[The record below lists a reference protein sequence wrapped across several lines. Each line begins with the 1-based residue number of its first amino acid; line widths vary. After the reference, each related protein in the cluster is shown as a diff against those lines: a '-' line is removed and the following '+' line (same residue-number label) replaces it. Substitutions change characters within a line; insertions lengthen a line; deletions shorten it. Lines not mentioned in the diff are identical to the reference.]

1 MSEQERL
8 MRQISAYKF
17 SAWELH
23 MFLDTHPNNCE
34 AAKRL
39 KEAQKKAAELTEKYE
54 SQFGP
59 INETSRDTAVGLGL
73 QALGHG
79 KWRRMNNVDI

>member
-8 MRQISAYKF
+8 MRQISAYQF

-23 MFLDTHPNNCE
+23 IFLDTHPNNCE

-39 KEAQKKAAELTEKYE
+39 KEAQKKAAELTENLPK
-54 SQFGP
+54 SG
-59 INETSRDTAVGLGL
+59 DTP
-73 QALGHG
+73 
-79 KWRRMNNVDI
+79 

>member
-8 MRQISAYKF
+8 MRQINAYRF
-17 SAWELH
+17 SWELH

-39 KEAQKKAAELTEKYE
+39 KEAQKKATELTEKYE

-59 INETSRDTAVGLGL
+59 INETNRDTSRWA
-73 QALGHG
+73 
-79 KWRRMNNVDI
+79 

>member
-8 MRQISAYKF
+8 MRQISAYQF

-23 MFLDTHPNNCE
+23 IFLDTHPNNCE

-59 INETSRDTAVGLGL
+59 INETSRDTSRWAWITCPWPWEVE
-73 QALGHG
+73 A
-79 KWRRMNNVDI
+79 NE

>member
-8 MRQISAYKF
+8 MRQINAYQF

-34 AAKRL
+34 AAKRF
-39 KEAQKKAAELTEKYE
+39 KKK
-54 SQFGP
+54 P
-59 INETSRDTAVGLGL
+59 RKRL
-73 QALGHG
+73 Q
-79 KWRRMNNVDI
+79 N

>member
-34 AAKRL
+34 AAQRL

-59 INETSRDTAVGLGL
+59 INETSRDTSRWAWITGPWPWEVE
-73 QALGHG
+73 A
-79 KWRRMNNVDI
+79 NE

>member
-1 MSEQERL
+1 MNKNGSCAKL
-8 MRQISAYKF
+8 VHTNS
-17 SAWELH
+17 LH
-23 MFLDTHPNNCE
+23 GNCE

-59 INETSRDTAVGLGL
+59 INETSRDTSRWAWITGPWPWEVE
-73 QALGHG
+73 A
-79 KWRRMNNVDI
+79 NE

>member
-1 MSEQERL
+1 MNKNDSCAKL
-8 MRQISAYKF
+8 VHTNS
-17 SAWELH
+17 LH
-23 MFLDTHPNNCE
+23 GNIFLDTHPNNCE

-59 INETSRDTAVGLGL
+59 INETSRDTTPANAGRFFIFSLRY
-73 QALGHG
+73 
-79 KWRRMNNVDI
+79 KSITNV